1 MPIATPEVDLLFA
14 NALIKL
20 PGASHSGI
28 KTELFGVLKEFFN
41 DTNAWTED
49 IELQAQANV
58 QTYPLVPKF
67 DGQVIRLIGVW
78 DDKGIPIPAFMHQFS
93 HLRLVNK
100 PTSTPPN
107 KWFARVVKTVVWPTT
122 KDDIPVAPDW
132 TLRVYGEHIL
142 DGLLG
147 RMMSQ
152 MQKSYTNQT
161 LATYH
166 LKRFLAGQNDVR
178 MAAKAQNQVGAQ
190 AWAYPQGD
198 VRGSQRGGVSTAW
211 PSRVF

>member
-1 MPIATPEVDLLFA
+1 MTIARDEADVLFA

-28 KTELFGVLKEFFN
+28 KTELFPVLKEFFST
-41 DTNAWTED
+41 TNAWTED
-49 IELQAQANV
+49 IEFQAVAGT
-58 QTYPLVPKF
+58 QTYLLSPKY
-67 DGQVIRLIGVW
+67 DGQIIRLIGLW
-78 DDKGIPIPAFMHQFS
+78 DDKGIPVAAFMHDFAR
-93 HLRLVNK
+93 LRLVYT
-100 PTSTPPN
+100 PTSTPPA
-107 KWFARVVKTVVWPTT
+107 KWFARVVKTVVLPTT

-147 RMMSQ
+147 RMMAQ
-152 MQKSYTNQT
+152 MQKSYSNQT
-161 LATYH
+161 MATYH
-166 LKRFLAGQNDVR
+166 LKRFLAGQNDAR

-190 AWAYPQGD
+190 AWAYPQGFA
-198 VRGSQRGGVSTAW
+198 RGSQRGGVSTAW